1 MRHLLTAAAFLMA
14 SPAFAGPEC
23 SRPPGSL
30 AGTATWSTNEKIIE
44 MYLTTSNRD
53 RYTCSPNVKQNN
65 PSDQVGSKG
74 YFKQTCGT
82 LTLVKEV
89 PCRNC
94 TFEESAGISS
104 GSGRLSDAIGAMS
117 KYLCVSRSNITS
129 DTRYELRD
137 KNGQASQLD
146 TEYGFNTGNS
156 KISETW
162 TSNTKTQFY
171 TKSWR
176 VGSTSKEISLTR
188 VTEYQ
193 VESIKQPSL

>member
-1 MRHLLTAAAFLMA
+1 MA
-14 SPAFAGPEC
+14 SPAFAGPGC
-23 SRPPGSL
+23 YSPPGSL
-30 AGTATWSTNEKIIE
+30 AGTATWSSNEKIIE
-44 MYLTTSNRD
+44 TYLTTSDGD
-53 RYTCSPNVKQNN
+53 RYTCGPNVKQNN
-65 PSDQVGSKG
+65 PSGQVGSKG
-74 YFKQTCGT
+74 YFKQTCGP
-82 LTLVKEV
+82 LTIVEEV
-89 PCRNC
+89 SYRNC

-162 TSNTKTQFY
+162 TCNTKTQFY